1 MVTAEEKRD
10 RQDNDTLRKP
20 WHDTISE
27 QDYFYNYSRER
38 ERKRNADSKKI
49 INLTWSSGGCGDG
62 GGNES
67 LISSRPA

>member
-38 ERKRNADSKKI
+38 ERERKRNADSK
-49 INLTWSSGGCGDG
+49 NL
-62 GGNES
+62 
-67 LISSRPA
+67 